1 MGLTAVRALPVL
13 PAFRPVFPRGGLDRG
28 AVVRLDTPGA
38 LGLALVAGATGAE
51 GATGWAAVV
60 GMPEFGVVAAAEMGA
75 DLERLLLVEAPG
87 RQWPEAVA
95 ALADATDLVL
105 LRPADRP
112 TPTMTRRLN
121 AVVRR
126 HDCVL
131 AVTGEWARAWEGAS
145 LRLAITE
152 SEWTGL
158 APGHGHLTARR
169 ARVTAAHRAAPDHHT
184 WLWLPGPDGTVTEA
198 EPPAVAPAELPS
210 VRRIA

>member
-1 MGLTAVRALPVL
+1 VTAVRTLPVL
-13 PAFRPVFPRGGLDRG
+13 PALRPVFPEGGPRRG

-38 LGLALVAGATGAE
+38 LGLALVAGATGADN
-51 GATGWAAVV
+51 ATGWAAVV

-95 ALADATDLVL
+95 ALADAAELIL
-105 LRPADRP
+105 LCPADRP
-112 TPTMTRRLN
+112 TPAMTRRLN

-131 AVTGEWARAWEGAS
+131 AVTGEWARAWEGAT
-145 LRLAITE
+145 LRLAISE

-169 ARVTAAHRAAPDHHT
+169 ARVTTTHRSAPAHHT
-184 WLWLPGPDGTVTEA
+184 WTWLPASDGTITKA
-198 EPPAVAPAELPS
+198 TPPATPPAELPAI
-210 VRRIA
+210 RRIA